1 MGKRLNIGLDV
12 DGCVSN
18 FTLAARKLMKK
29 MFHCR
34 PSDDLVQT
42 TWAFESLGI
51 NQAEENA
58 FWREV
63 DTIPNWWLDHKPM
76 PDTDLLPQ
84 LCEKHRVI
92 FITNRKD
99 GTGWP
104 IEDQTKV
111 WLKRNFGLN
120 NTNVI
125 ISDDKGPLSR
135 GLKLHYFLDD
145 RPKNVQE
152 MIRETPLGLDGNH
165 ITKTFLLN
173 ATYNQECLGVDRVS
187 DLNDFIR
194 TVEASL

>member
-1 MGKRLNIGLDV
+1 MDN
-12 DGCVSN
+12 
-18 FTLAARKLMKK
+18 
-29 MFHCR
+29 
-34 PSDDLVQT
+34 
-42 TWAFESLGI
+42 
-51 NQAEENA
+51 
-58 FWREV
+58 
-63 DTIPNWWLDHKPM
+63 
-76 PDTDLLPQ
+76 TDLLPQ

-125 ISDDKGPLSR
+125 ISDRKGSVAD

-145 RPKNVQE
+145 RPKNVLEVIGDSIATQ
-152 MIRETPLGLDGNH
+152 
-165 ITKTFLLN
+165 TFLLD

-187 DLNDFIR
+187 SLNDFIK
-194 TVEASL
+194 TVEDSL

>member
-12 DGCVSN
+12 DGVISG
-18 FTLAARKLMKK
+18 FVPAARKLCKQL
-29 MFHCR
+29 FNGR
-34 PSDDLVQT
+34 PNDALVQT
-42 TWAFESLGI
+42 SWAFDSLGI
-51 NQAEENA
+51 TPEEENKL
-58 FWREV
+58 WRKI

-76 PDTDLLPQ
+76 ENTDLLPQ

-125 ISDDKGPLSR
+125 ISDKKGPVAL
-135 GLKLHYFLDD
+135 GLKLDWFLDD
-145 RPKNVQE
+145 RPRNVLE
-152 MIRETPLGLDGNH
+152 VIEGSPLTRTFMLD
-165 ITKTFLLN
+165 
-173 ATYNQECLGVDRVS
+173 ATYNQDCLGVDRVEN
-187 DLNDFIR
+187 LNDFIR
-194 TVEASL
+194 MILEDSGCQQL

>member
-1 MGKRLNIGLDV
+1 MGKRLNVGLDV
-12 DGCVSN
+12 DGCISD
-18 FTLAARKLMKK
+18 FTGSARKLCKQL
-29 MFHCR
+29 FNGR
-34 PSDDLVQT
+34 PDDALVQT
-42 TWAFESLGI
+42 SWAFDSLGI
-51 NQAEENA
+51 TPEEENKL
-58 FWREV
+58 WRRI

-76 PDTDLLPQ
+76 DNTDLLPQ

-125 ISDDKGPLSR
+125 ISDKKGPVAH
-135 GLKLHYFLDD
+135 GLKLDYFLDD

-152 MIRETPLGLDGNH
+152 VFDASTLNWAPSVYLLD
-165 ITKTFLLN
+165 
-173 ATYNQECLGVDRVS
+173 ATYNQEHRGIPRVKS
-187 DLNDFIR
+187 LNDFIR
-194 TVEASL
+194 TVEDSL

>member
-12 DGCVSN
+12 DGVISA
-18 FTLAARKLMKK
+18 FVPAARKLCKQL
-29 MFHCR
+29 FSGR
-34 PSDDLVQT
+34 PDDALIQT
-42 TWAFESLGI
+42 SWAFDSLGI
-51 NQAEENA
+51 TPEEENKL
-58 FWREV
+58 WRRI

-76 PDTDLLPQ
+76 ENTDLLPQ

-125 ISDDKGPLSR
+125 ISDRKGPVAL
-135 GLKLHYFLDD
+135 GLKLAYWLDD
-145 RPKNVQE
+145 RPKNVLE
-152 MIRETPLGLDGNH
+152 VIAASPETRS
-165 ITKTFLLN
+165 FLYD

-187 DLNDFIR
+187 SLNDFIK
-194 TVEASL
+194 TVEDSL